1 MFLVYSYCKRNWSF
15 SFNST
20 DLAHILS
27 TNIHLFVHINPYSIY
42 LLAQSILSTG
52 LLRKCDRT
60 NKIETFQCFYLHF
73 ISRLNGAWHLH
84 CTHWILIAM
93 YVIDTILC
101 ESRINDTI
109 KIKIQKYQARY
120 AVIDASDGRVTVI
133 NVISPKRC
141 WQKRNS
147 QKKLRSSQVSSLFS
161 LCGKT
166 WIWSKELHFF
176 LSGGNHKYAIETAL
190 IC

>member
-1 MFLVYSYCKRNWSF
+1 MLSFSRKFISFSGGGECVSVRETSNQLWCNIVKHVYFIWMFLVYSYCKRNWSF

-52 LLRKCDRT
+52 LLLKCDRT

-84 CTHWILIAM
+84 CTHWIL
-93 YVIDTILC
+93 C
-101 ESRINDTI
+101 SFFCS
-109 KIKIQKYQARY
+109 ARNC
-120 AVIDASDGRVTVI
+120 S
-133 NVISPKRC
+133 
-141 WQKRNS
+141 
-147 QKKLRSSQVSSLFS
+147 
-161 LCGKT
+161 
-166 WIWSKELHFF
+166 
-176 LSGGNHKYAIETAL
+176 
-190 IC
+190 